1 MTYRVS
7 ILEMVAYNDQQP
19 NDTAMDTMEE
29 RTTKVVK
36 RGGLMASVPFL
47 DMDLLDLY
55 LYLYQALIHR
65 L

>member
-1 MTYRVS
+1 MAMTYRLS
-7 ILEMVAYNDQQP
+7 ILEMVASNDQQP

-36 RGGLMASVPFL
+36 REGLMASVPFL

-55 LYLYQALIHR
+55 LYL
-65 L
+65 